1 MLYHISADL
10 IDPSIVTRSP
20 DEFHRLI
27 AHAVRPSVELLKRL
41 ESERVVLAG
50 GVEASSPKLVLIIR
64 LEGTS
69 HLAVRRFLTQL
80 PIYPYYRWNVVPLES
95 ISEWEQFLGES

>member
-10 IDPSIVTRSP
+10 VDPGIVARSP
-20 DEFHRLI
+20 DEFHQLVTR
-27 AHAVRPSVELLKRL
+27 AVRPSVELLKRL
-41 ESERVVLAG
+41 ELERVVLAG
-50 GVEASSPKLVLIIR
+50 GVKAASPELFLIIQ

-69 HLAVRRFLTQL
+69 HLAVRQFLAQL

-95 ISEWEQFLGES
+95 ISEWEHFLG